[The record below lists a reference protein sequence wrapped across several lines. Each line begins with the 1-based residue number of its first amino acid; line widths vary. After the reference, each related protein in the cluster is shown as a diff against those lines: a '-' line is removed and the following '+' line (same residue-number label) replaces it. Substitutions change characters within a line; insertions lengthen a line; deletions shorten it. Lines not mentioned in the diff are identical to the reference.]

1 MAVVDGGEGGRA
13 EGRGDGE
20 GDACILPLWLAQAIM
35 APTLGGVAFLVFK
48 DSLPRGE
55 SCT

>member
-1 MAVVDGGEGGRA
+1 VAVVDGGEGGRA